1 MVALGETPS
10 ANALSQPDRFATGAS
25 RYRAPLLRVFNHA
38 LAVAR
43 RGGNRMARQPRIA
56 RVGKSLAPAVNGQ
69 LLNNGWVAVKL
80 RALLNGS
87 NRWPGS

>member
-1 MVALGETPS
+1 MISPVTSLTLHKSLVAP
-10 ANALSQPDRFATGAS
+10 AAKKGA
-25 RYRAPLLRVFNHA
+25 APLLRVFNHA

-43 RGGNRMARQPRIA
+43 RGGYRMARQPRIA
-56 RVGKSLAPAVNGQ
+56 CVGKSLAPAVNGQ
-69 LLNNGWVAVKL
+69 LLNGRWVAVKL